1 MQSVQ
6 QLRKKTGQG
15 IRNLFRKIKGFVT
28 NHKIWSIII
37 ALVLILAIVLLCI
50 PKGKKKEMAVSSEA
64 TVTYRDISD
73 SVTGSSVL
81 MPNAEYTIV
90 PMVTGEILDAPFE
103 EGDTV
108 TEGQLM
114 YRFDSSDAEKDL
126 ESSRLG
132 IQKNRLSYN
141 DTMETI
147 GNLNVTSTV
156 SGTVREVKVQK
167 GDSVNNGTQIA
178 TVYDDSNMEIRLPFN
193 ASEAGNISIG
203 ETAVLTLVGNGSTLY
218 GTVSAISSAAQS
230 AGGYSSVRYV
240 TIKVSNPGALTSS
253 DSATA
258 MIGNI
263 ACNDVGT
270 FEPVMD
276 YEIVAKASGT
286 VEDLY
291 ISDGDRVFAGSV
303 VAVLDSTS
311 AQTQKLNAEISMRDA
326 ELSLEK
332 MQEKVDDYTI
342 TAPISGTV
350 VTKNK
355 KAGDKIE
362 GNNSSSDNTLALIYD
377 MSSLYLELDIDELD
391 IKKISVGQTAT
402 ITADASDRIYQGTV
416 ENVSVSGTIGT
427 NGVTTYPVKI
437 RLTDFDDALLPGM
450 NVEAEI
456 SIESASHV
464 LTVPL
469 SAINRGNTVYVK
481 GEKTDQN
488 DTAPD
493 GYYTVTVTCGITN
506 DSYVEILDG
515 LSEGDVVYAPA
526 QESSQQEMG
535 FPGMGGMPGGG
546 GGMPSGGG
554 GGMPGGGGGMPG
566 GGGGMGGG
574 GMR

>member
-90 PMVTGEILDAPFE
+90 PMVTGEILEAPFE

-355 KAGDKIE
+355 KVGDKIE

-535 FPGMGGMPGGG
+535 FPGMGGMPGSGGGMSGGG

-554 GGMPGGGGGMPG
+554 GGMPGGGGGM
-566 GGGGMGGG
+566 GGG